1 MKIKIFAMTHRK
13 FTPPQDPMYIPLQV
27 GRACHDSLGYQGD
40 DNGDNISR
48 LNPYYA
54 ELSGAY
60 WVWKNVT
67 DADYIG
73 ICHYR
78 RYLLNEKEELFREQE
93 LLSLFRDYDILTSK
107 RLTLN
112 FSYAYGFEKN
122 HTRADLDAARTAVKT
137 LYPDFYPLFE
147 QRLNENHTTFG
158 NLMICSRELY
168 CSYCAFLFPI
178 FAFMHPLLDLD
189 SYDDYHRRL
198 YGFLSEFIL
207 MVWCEFRGLRVK
219 ECKVGLVGEKKETG
233 DVIATLWKM
242 LSTLG
247 QTTDATKARE
257 IIRTAKTYF
266 LDIHEKRPD
275 ILMEASDIHG
285 YLHLCLQALSIA
297 EHELDSQERITFPLH
312 RCGEDLMQYLQRL
325 NQALLRTA
333 GGCQTSEDAALLSD
347 PALSREALTI
357 SLRLYCPDVSAESFL
372 AQHLFS

>member
-1 MKIKIFAMTHRK
+1 MKIKIFAMTHRN
-13 FTPPQDPMYIPLQV
+13 FTPPQDSMYIPLQV
-27 GRACHDSLGYQGD
+27 GRANHTSLGYQGD
-40 DNGDNISR
+40 DRGDNISH

-54 ELSGAY
+54 ELSGVY

-78 RYLLNEKEELFREQE
+78 RYLLNEKEELFQEKE

-112 FSYAYGFEKN
+112 FSYAYGFEQN
-122 HTRADLDAARTAVKT
+122 HTRKDLEVACEAVKT

-147 QRLNENHTTFG
+147 QRLHENHTTFG

-178 FAFMHPLLDLD
+178 FTFMHPLLDLD
-189 SYDDYHRRL
+189 SYDEYHRRL

-219 ECKVGLVGEKKETG
+219 ECKVGLVGEKKETN
-233 DVIATLWKM
+233 DVITTLWEM

-247 QTTDATKARE
+247 QTTEATKARE
-257 IIRTAKTYF
+257 IIRSAKTYF

-297 EHELDSQERITFPLH
+297 EHELDSRGRIIFPLH
-312 RCGEDLMQYLQRL
+312 LYGEDLMQYLQHL
-325 NQALLRTA
+325 NRALLRT
-333 GGCQTSEDAALLSD
+333 GSGRREPEDAALLSD
-347 PALSREALTI
+347 PILSREALMV
-357 SLRLYCPDVSAESFL
+357 SLRLYCPDIPLESFIDQQ
-372 AQHLFS
+372 AT